1 MMSPHRTQLWLAQLT
16 MALGAVMIHY
26 IMHPPHHGIT
36 YVWGTLFPAID
47 LFLVSALFL
56 SRRTAVWGLLLNSF
70 LAFFGIIMMTD
81 LIVVGALQG
90 WIKTSFWDNPLRWL
104 MESMLPNV
112 LLAVAD
118 FFVGLVLYQLTIT
131 ERPLASEKK

>member
-1 MMSPHRTQLWLAQLT
+1 MMSPHRTQLWLAQVT

-131 ERPLASEKK
+131 ERPLASEKN